1 MRELLKYFL
10 QKHNIE
16 MVLELE
22 WVRLIVFCSWMVLAG
37 VLCHCQLD
45 AKRDGVHCSLGVG
58 HGVPVITVQYRMVQ
72 KGLRGQMKMVAKI
85 VLFLILIYYYD

>member
-1 MRELLKYFL
+1 
-10 QKHNIE
+10 

-58 HGVPVITVQYRMVQ
+58 RGVPVITV
-72 KGLRGQMKMVAKI
+72 
-85 VLFLILIYYYD
+85 